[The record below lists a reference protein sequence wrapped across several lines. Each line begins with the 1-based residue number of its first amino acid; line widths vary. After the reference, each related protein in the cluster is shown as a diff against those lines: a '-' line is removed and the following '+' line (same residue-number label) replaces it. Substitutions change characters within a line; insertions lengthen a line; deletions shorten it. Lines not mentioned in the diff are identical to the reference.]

1 MPPFETLASMIL
13 LGSIQ
18 RTELIA
24 LIEKLIGRERR
35 LQVASK
41 RRMEARIK

>member
-1 MPPFETLASMIL
+1 MIL

-35 LQVASK
+35 LRMAVK
-41 RRMEARIK
+41 KRMEARIK